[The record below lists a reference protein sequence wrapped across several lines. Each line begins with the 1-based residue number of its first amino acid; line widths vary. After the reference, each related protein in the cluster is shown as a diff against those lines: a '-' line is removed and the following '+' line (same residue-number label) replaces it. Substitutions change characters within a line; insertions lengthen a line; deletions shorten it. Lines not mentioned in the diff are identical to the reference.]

1 MPVKFEL
8 NPRGKYFISR
18 WLGRVSDVEIL
29 EAYKGFFEGEVWSPN
44 VNVLTDLSQADFAK
58 VSTDGLMKLA
68 EFSKHNYQKHGI
80 SVVKTAVF
88 SPGDL
93 EFGMARV
100 YGAFTHDVPETV
112 EVFRTYQDAVQWL
125 NE

>member
-18 WLGRVSDVEIL
+18 WLGKVSDVEIL
-29 EAYKGFFEGEVWSPN
+29 EAYKGFFGGEAWSPSFN
-44 VNVLTDLSQADFAK
+44 ALTDLSQADFAD
-58 VSTDGLMKLA
+58 VSADGLMKLA
-68 EFSKHNYQKHGI
+68 EFSKKNYNKHGI

-93 EFGMARV
+93 EYGMARV
-100 YGAFTHDVPETV
+100 YGAYTHDVPETV
-112 EVFRTYQDAVQWL
+112 EVFRSYQDAVQWL
-125 NE
+125 KE